1 MVGIVK
7 LIRVEAG
14 PRGRE
19 EAYLALLQNLG
30 VKPEEC
36 LNGIFRYSK
45 DHVNLSFGYS

>member
-19 EAYLALLQNLG
+19 EAYPALRRRRMRSHEHIFN
-30 VKPEEC
+30 V
-36 LNGIFRYSK
+36 NGERDAYHLR
-45 DHVNLSFGYS
+45 DQDD